1 MNTRAT
7 LTLYEKPTC
16 TTCKKT
22 VELLNQRGIA
32 FEDVDYYIE
41 PLSAEKIRSLLR
53 KASLAPRDIIRT
65 REAVYSDLGL
75 ADSDHTDDELIEL
88 MAANPDLV
96 QRPIAE
102 LGDRAILARPAERI
116 LELLDHS
123 S

>member
-1 MNTRAT
+1 MDTRAT
-7 LTLYEKPTC
+7 LTIYEKPTC
-16 TTCKKT
+16 TKCKET
-22 VELLNQRGIA
+22 VELLNSRGID
-32 FEDVDYYIE
+32 FEVVDYYIE

-102 LGDRAILARPAERI
+102 LGDRAILVRPAERI
-116 LELLDHS
+116 LELLDHRS
-123 S
+123 